1 MPNEYRAGPIYH
13 AGLIVSGGM
22 CAGLGIAILAVR
34 ALHWIPTTQLL
45 PASVPTQPV
54 AALGFAACGLALIGV
69 GLWFPRITS
78 VLTMVT
84 LSLVVALVAERAF
97 GSGPRV
103 EILIAANLRVADWSG
118 VAPNTL
124 AVLLFGAAALFLRH
138 THRWC
143 EKRLG
148 AIAML
153 GSIVFAIGLVAS
165 MGYMTGVPT
174 YAWQARAPMSFL
186 SAICSCVLGLGIIMS
201 ACRYCELDGSGMPRW
216 FSRAVCTGALTINLA
231 TAVAYL
237 CKDGSTWNQAEV
249 IGLLPMM
256 IVSGLLSALAAR
268 HIRQKGGFRT
278 ERIPAT
284 LLSPGVRGF

>member
-1 MPNEYRAGPIYH
+1 
-13 AGLIVSGGM
+13 
-22 CAGLGIAILAVR
+22 
-34 ALHWIPTTQLL
+34 
-45 PASVPTQPV
+45 
-54 AALGFAACGLALIGV
+54 
-69 GLWFPRITS
+69 
-78 VLTMVT
+78 MVT

-103 EILIAANLRVADWSG
+103 ETVIAANLRVADWSG

-138 THRWC
+138 TYRWF

-148 AIAML
+148 AIAVL
-153 GSIVFAIGLVAS
+153 GSIVFAIGVVAS

-201 ACRYCELDGSGMPRW
+201 ACRYSELDESGMPRW
-216 FSRAVCTGALTINLA
+216 FSRVVCTGGLAINLT
-231 TAVAYL
+231 TALAFL
-237 CKDGSTWNQAEV
+237 CKGGSTWKQAEV
-249 IGLLPMM
+249 VGLLPMLL
-256 IVSGLLSALAAR
+256 VSGLLSVLAAR
-268 HIRQKGGFRT
+268 HIRQQGGFRIEPVNT
-278 ERIPAT
+278 T